1 MMCCSFKSNE
11 LDDLS
16 DVPRDISIPFLLL
29 WDCIIEVCAKSGSEI
44 RSTYAAFLT
53 ETQFVQ
59 TLLVTLFRL
68 MPVEILRSQDAK
80 HVGQPYFVPLQDS
93 QIMGK

>member
-80 HVGQPYFVPLQDS
+80 YVGQPYFVPLQDS